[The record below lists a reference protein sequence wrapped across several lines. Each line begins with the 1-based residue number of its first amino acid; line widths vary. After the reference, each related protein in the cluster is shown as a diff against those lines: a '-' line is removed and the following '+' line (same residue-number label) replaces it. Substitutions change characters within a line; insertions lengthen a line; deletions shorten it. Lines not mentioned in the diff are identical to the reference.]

1 MQLYEFACEGLNAPE
16 ACDPYLKIDF
26 DNYKLFKS
34 NVEQNTRNP
43 EWSFKAGFL
52 YEIPYL
58 EKLKNRSLRIQCFN
72 RINSQN
78 LGEAALDLHTIACGP
93 SHIRLSLSG
102 SAAEDRGVLRFCCV
116 MKMIAPDFTIICQ
129 DLQLTMLGCPASA
142 SMLINCSLFEAEHR
156 TVQVPHS
163 REGHWSGPFALSLET
178 SLADVLKT
186 PLEHLS
192 FVVLDETSVRQGE
205 AILEFRKA
213 FCPRPD
219 TRVPFKVPVTF
230 TCTEGA
236 SDWAQG
242 EPIGAVGE
250 LEGALI
256 YRNLPAYAQM
266 FGGLCVDGQVDG
278 GFWLFDGL
286 PYPQTMQHPP
296 PLLQDHLDARGMEPL
311 GSQPEGTEEGE
322 VQLDDIHEEWFVEA
336 IEKVDL
342 PPPWEKR
349 RVRGGGDRP
358 GRMYFLDPRSKR
370 TTWKDPRFLPD
381 SWDQRVDPGSGK
393 VYFQYHKTRKT
404 TYVDPRSCPVGWDMR
419 LSKDGEIY
427 FAFLPAMRTTLI
439 DPRGL
444 PDNFDAALDDSA
456 RMYFKNHENQSTT
469 WDDPRSGQQEVTL
482 TKWRQA
488 QSTRWW
494 KEQVWR
500 EIEEMNRRKEEE
512 KTTDPGDDPE
522 IVLERGSS

>member
-1 MQLYEFACEGLNAPE
+1 
-16 ACDPYLKIDF
+16 
-26 DNYKLFKS
+26 
-34 NVEQNTRNP
+34 
-43 EWSFKAGFL
+43 
-52 YEIPYL
+52 
-58 EKLKNRSLRIQCFN
+58 
-72 RINSQN
+72 
-78 LGEAALDLHTIACGP
+78 
-93 SHIRLSLSG
+93 
-102 SAAEDRGVLRFCCV
+102 
-116 MKMIAPDFTIICQ
+116 
-129 DLQLTMLGCPASA
+129 
-142 SMLINCSLFEAEHR
+142 
-156 TVQVPHS
+156 
-163 REGHWSGPFALSLET
+163 
-178 SLADVLKT
+178 
-186 PLEHLS
+186 
-192 FVVLDETSVRQGE
+192 
-205 AILEFRKA
+205 
-213 FCPRPD
+213 
-219 TRVPFKVPVTF
+219 
-230 TCTEGA
+230 
-236 SDWAQG
+236 
-242 EPIGAVGE
+242 
-250 LEGALI
+250 
-256 YRNLPAYAQM
+256 
-266 FGGLCVDGQVDG
+266 
-278 GFWLFDGL
+278 
-286 PYPQTMQHPP
+286 
-296 PLLQDHLDARGMEPL
+296 MEPL

-349 RVRGGGDRP
+349 RVRGAGDRP

-456 RMYFKNHENQSTT
+456 RMYFKNHENQTTT

-512 KTTDPGDDPE
+512 KTTDPGDEPE
-522 IVLERGSS
+522 TVLERGTS